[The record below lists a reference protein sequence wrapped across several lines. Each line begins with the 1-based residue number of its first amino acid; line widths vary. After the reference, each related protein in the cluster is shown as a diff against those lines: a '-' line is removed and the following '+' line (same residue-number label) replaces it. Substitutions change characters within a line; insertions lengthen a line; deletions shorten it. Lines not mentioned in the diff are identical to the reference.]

1 MAIYEIALV
10 TNGMQDLISRKA
22 SANEMLRFARKEGFI
37 SLREYGWRKVL
48 EGATTVE
55 EVMRVT
61 SEDFL
66 E

>member
-1 MAIYEIALV
+1 MKSSWSR
-10 TNGMQDLISRKA
+10 TRMQDLISARA
-22 SANEMLRFARKEGFI
+22 SANELLRQARKDGYI

-48 EGATTVE
+48 EGVTTVE

-66 E
+66 D

>member
-1 MAIYEIALV
+1 MTTGL
-10 TNGMQDLISRKA
+10 QDLISRKA
-22 SANEMLRFARKEGFI
+22 SSNELTRQARKDGFI

-48 EGATTVE
+48 AGATTVE